1 MEDKLG
7 RLVTIGSQVISP
19 YTGKE
24 PVQVVAISPRNIFVR
39 VRNRDGEDE
48 WLMSRDMIVL

>member
-7 RLVTIGSQVISP
+7 RLVIIGSQVISP

-24 PVQVVAISPRNIFVR
+24 PVQDVAISPRNIFVR
-39 VRNRDGEDE
+39 VRKRDGEDE